1 MTDSPFMLIKLL
13 LVVGLGAAFVWWQL
27 RDAAGDSA
35 RDAER
40 DLDDGLSD
48 DLKSENKQLAA
59 LERPAAL
66 PKDLI

>member
-1 MTDSPFMLIKLL
+1 MLIKLL
-13 LVVGLGAAFVWWQL
+13 LIVGLGAAFVWWQL

-40 DLDDGLSD
+40 DLDDGLD
-48 DLKSENKQLAA
+48 GDLKSENEQRAA
-59 LERPAAL
+59 LQTPSDP

>member
-35 RDAER
+35 RDAEC
-40 DLDDGLSD
+40 DLDDDLNG
-48 DLKSENKQLAA
+48 DLKCENKQ
-59 LERPAAL
+59 RPALVTPAAP
-66 PKDLI
+66 PKDLT

>member
-35 RDAER
+35 RDAIR
-40 DLDDGLSD
+40 DSDSGLDGGSIRD
-48 DLKSENKQLAA
+48 KQQHTE
-59 LERPAAL
+59 LETPVASPR
-66 PKDLI
+66 DSI

>member
-40 DLDDGLSD
+40 DVDDGLSG
-48 DLKSENKQLAA
+48 DLIRENKQRAA
-59 LERPAAL
+59 LQTPAAP

>member
-13 LVVGLGAAFVWWQL
+13 LIVGLGAAFVWWQL

-40 DLDDGLSD
+40 DLDDSLDG
-48 DLKSENKQLAA
+48 DLIRENKQRAA
-59 LERPAAL
+59 LETPAAS

>member
-1 MTDSPFMLIKLL
+1 MTDSPFILIKLL

-35 RDAER
+35 HDAER
-40 DLDDGLSD
+40 DLEHGLSG
-48 DLKSENKQLAA
+48 DLKSENMQRAA
-59 LERPAAL
+59 LQTPAAP

>member
-1 MTDSPFMLIKLL
+1 MLIKLL
-13 LVVGLGAAFVWWQL
+13 LIVGLGAAFVWWQL

-40 DLDDGLSD
+40 DLDDSLDG
-48 DLKSENKQLAA
+48 DLIRENKQRAA
-59 LERPAAL
+59 LEMPAAS